1 MTELGSESTE
11 SPNMSRDETPVG
23 GTVVATLQRR
33 VFKAPKWWRR
43 GGWRRVFG
51 CIAVFL
57 SLVVAYFAIS
67 LFQVW
72 STGRSHHGGQVDA
85 IVVMGAAQ
93 YDGRPSPQLQA
104 RLDHVIE
111 LWNEGVAPTIIVT
124 GGNQPGD
131 RFTEAESSTNYLVKN
146 GVPEGVII
154 GEDTGRSSWESLQN
168 VAELARDRAIGTIV
182 LVSDPYHSLRI
193 RLMAEELGFRAYTS
207 STSTSPVHGWNNF
220 TRHLEEAAGV
230 GLGRILGFDRVESL
244 VG

>member
-1 MTELGSESTE
+1 MTELSSEGTE

-43 GGWRRVFG
+43 GGWQRTVG

-57 SLVVAYFAIS
+57 SLIFAYFAIS

-72 STGRSHHGGQVDA
+72 STGRSHHSGQVDA

-93 YDGRPSPQLQA
+93 YDGRPSSQLQA

-111 LWNEGVAPTIIVT
+111 LWNEGIAPTIIVT

-146 GVPEGVII
+146 GVAFRDAHEIVGKAVALGVQESKDLSELTLEQLQQFSDLIQADVFEKALTLEASVNARNHI
-154 GEDTGRSSWESLQN
+154 G
-168 VAELARDRAIGTIV
+168 GTAPAQV
-182 LVSDPYHSLRI
+182 
-193 RLMAEELGFRAYTS
+193 
-207 STSTSPVHGWNNF
+207 
-220 TRHLEEAAGV
+220 EAAIERAHAR
-230 GLGRILGFDRVESL
+230 LEKLYAQ
-244 VG
+244 

>member
-1 MTELGSESTE
+1 MTKTGSDSAES
-11 SPNMSRDETPVG
+11 SDMSRDETPVG
-23 GTVVATLQRR
+23 GTVAATLQRR
-33 VFKAPKWWRR
+33 IFKAPKWWRR
-43 GGWRRVFG
+43 GGWRRAFG
-51 CIAVFL
+51 CVAVFL
-57 SLVVAYFAIS
+57 SLIVAYFAIS

-72 STGRSHHGGQVDA
+72 STGQSHHHGQVDA

-104 RLDHVIE
+104 RLDHVVE

-154 GEDTGRSSWESLQN
+154 GEDSGHSSWESLQH
-168 VAELARDRAIGTIV
+168 VADLARDRGIGTIV

-207 STSTSPVHGWNNF
+207 STTTSPVHGWNNF

-244 VG
+244 LG

>member
-23 GTVVATLQRR
+23 GTVAATLQRR
-33 VFKAPKWWRR
+33 IFKAPKWWRR

-146 GVPEGVII
+146 GVPESVII
-154 GEDTGRSSWESLQN
+154 GEDTGRSSWESLQL
-168 VAELARDRAIGTIV
+168 VADLARDRGIGTIV

-207 STSTSPVHGWNNF
+207 STTTSPVHDWNNLK
-220 TRHLEEAAGV
+220 RHLEEAAGV

>member
-11 SPNMSRDETPVG
+11 SLNMSRDETPVG

-33 VFKAPKWWRR
+33 IFKAPKWWRR

-146 GVPEGVII
+146 GVPESVII
-154 GEDTGRSSWESLQN
+154 GEDTGRSSWESLQL
-168 VAELARDRAIGTIV
+168 VADLARDRGIGTIV